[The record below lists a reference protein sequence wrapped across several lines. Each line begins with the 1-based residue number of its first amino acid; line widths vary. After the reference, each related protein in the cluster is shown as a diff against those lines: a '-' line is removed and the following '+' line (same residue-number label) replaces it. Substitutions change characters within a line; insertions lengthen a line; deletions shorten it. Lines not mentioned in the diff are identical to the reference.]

1 MASKIYFLV
10 FFTTIIMSIATVPS
24 TKINED
30 MGEVHTM
37 PQGTNSFDVTSKA
50 GETFTIK
57 IRGNP
62 TTGYSWFLE
71 NRDNLDNSAIQALN
85 LNEHGSSRDYITDEH
100 PEGMVGVGG
109 FYYFRF
115 KGLKAGVNATL
126 RFVNKRPWET
136 TAIRSVDVN
145 VNLI

>member
-24 TKINED
+24 TKINDD
-30 MGEVHTM
+30 MGEVHTL
-37 PQGTNSFDVTSKA
+37 PQGTKFDITAKA
-50 GETFTIK
+50 GDTFTIK

-62 TTGYSWFLE
+62 TTGFGWFLE
-71 NRDNLDNSAIQALN
+71 NRDNLDNSVIQPLN

-109 FYYFRF
+109 YYYFKF
-115 KGLKAGVNATL
+115 KGMKAGANVTL

-136 TAIRSVDVN
+136 SAIRSVDVN